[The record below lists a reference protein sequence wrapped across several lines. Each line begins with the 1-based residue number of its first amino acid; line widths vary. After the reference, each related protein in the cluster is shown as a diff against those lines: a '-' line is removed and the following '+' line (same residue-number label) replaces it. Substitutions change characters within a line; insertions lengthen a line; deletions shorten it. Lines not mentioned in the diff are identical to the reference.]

1 MDHSNVQHHL
11 TLAGL
16 GFSED
21 ADTVLDR
28 NRGVNILPDDDKV
41 LFQRSVWNFLDVQNA
56 VASVYSAANP
66 KLFDVTIKSHYYAH
80 SAIQVVPFVSEVL
93 LSWDA

>member
-66 KLFDVTIKSHYYAH
+66 KLFDVTIKSHYCAH
-80 SAIQVVPFVSEVL
+80 SAIQVIPFCL
-93 LSWDA
+93 